1 MLVWKLFPHIT
12 TTRTVALVRKTADIH
27 LKLWRQLLKHYPKRN
42 IWIRKSWDT
51 KKVFIWFLLRQTFLL
66 FLPLPLAMC
75 HVSFTL
81 WYLVVFEHAAKYH
94 FLEILTTLNIQLGK
108 KSRSREGFKHITET
122 SLRLTIL
129 LYCNLP
135 TLPHYGPATGQIGR
149 LCNGFRPTVDI
160 TFVGI

>member
-1 MLVWKLFPHIT
+1 M
-12 TTRTVALVRKTADIH
+12 
-27 LKLWRQLLKHYPKRN
+27 
-42 IWIRKSWDT
+42 
-51 KKVFIWFLLRQTFLL
+51 KKVSIWFLLRQTLL
-66 FLPLPLAMC
+66 VFAMHSPWLC
-75 HVSFTL
+75 VMEKFTL
-81 WYLVVFEHAAKYH
+81 WYLVVFQHAAKYH

-149 LCNGFRPTVDI
+149 LCNGFRPAVDI